1 MILAR
6 TEPRARTLAQRRAAL
21 AKAAISPTN
30 WPSRRTATRYSRWP
44 RDSVDITSR
53 DRDAPCAWD
62 QACERQKVKSFPST
76 TYTGTYRAPD
86 TPCIRFMNRVQ
97 IEGRASARRGG
108 AA

>member
-30 WPSRRTATRYSRWP
+30 WPSCRTATRYSRCP

-53 DRDAPCAWD
+53 DRDAPCACHPLSHQMTHD
-62 QACERQKVKSFPST
+62 DNS
-76 TYTGTYRAPD
+76 D
-86 TPCIRFMNRVQ
+86 
-97 IEGRASARRGG
+97 
-108 AA
+108 